1 MTWEKILKI
10 KTLTD
15 EQGEYKVAD
24 LYNAK
29 EFGDIV
35 HSDLNRPQ
43 NMEKFRTIS
52 FDGNHPHIGGAHQYY
67 KPSYTKSAV
76 CMRCMVRI
84 NPYGN

>member
-15 EQGEYKVAD
+15 EQGKYKVAD
-24 LYNAK
+24 LYSAK

-35 HSDLNRPQ
+35 HSDLNMPQ

-52 FDGNHPHIGGAHQYY
+52 GDSHPHIGGVHQYY
-67 KPSYTKSAV
+67 KPRNTRDAV

-84 NPYGN
+84 RAV